1 MAVAPATHEST
12 EGRFFGLR
20 MNADDFLDLPDDGCN
35 YELID
40 GVVVMSPSPKP
51 IHQAVAWE
59 ISIQLGIFLREHPIG
74 RAFSEIDIHLGQGPS
89 GEDVVYKPEIVFIK
103 SDRLS
108 QMTEKIVGGPDLVV
122 EVVSRGSRR
131 MDMETKRNDYEKAG
145 VKEYWLIDP
154 ERSSMIF
161 YRLEKGLFAEIPTV
175 GPIFTSQAVQGFG
188 LDLDRVR
195 DEFKP
200 W

>member
-1 MAVAPATHEST
+1 MAVAPETHESA

-89 GEDVVYKPEIVFIK
+89 GEDVVYKPEIVFIQN
-103 SDRLS
+103 DRLP

-154 ERSSMIF
+154 ERSAMIF
-161 YRLEKGLFAEIPTV
+161 YRLEKGRFVEISPAGSV
-175 GPIFTSQAVQGFG
+175 FTSQAVQGFG